1 MPPLP
6 AAAGGGPGQTSFIR
20 LDVRLS
26 VKLPHVS
33 HQWTTPDV
41 TKLCGLP
48 PPKVLPPLSAA
59 RVVNGFV
66 PVPSHL
72 EVANL
77 IQDVDLV
84 LQAMQS
90 KQ

>member
-26 VKLPHVS
+26 AKLPHVS
-33 HQWTTPDV
+33 HQWTVPDV
-41 TKLCGLP
+41 TKLCFLP
-48 PPKVLPPLSAA
+48 PPIVLPPLSAA

-66 PVPSHL
+66 PVPLHL

-84 LQAMQS
+84 LHAVQS
-90 KQ
+90 QQ